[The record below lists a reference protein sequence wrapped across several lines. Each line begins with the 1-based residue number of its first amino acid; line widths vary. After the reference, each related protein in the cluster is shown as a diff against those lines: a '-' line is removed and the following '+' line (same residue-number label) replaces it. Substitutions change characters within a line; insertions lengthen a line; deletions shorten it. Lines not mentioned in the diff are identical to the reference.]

1 MDLPRFARAT
11 ISAVTTLG
19 DGGHEIACHAGAE
32 AFHEVIGKRNTALDE
47 AFVALLS
54 EEDEDAYRA
63 NVSTWRERLA
73 NMKAEQLL
81 LEQESRGGGFM
92 IPSDPQWPAGL
103 KDLNENEPLG
113 LWYRGNSELLQ
124 DPDLIV
130 ALTGS
135 RDATD
140 FGQSTTRMLVEG
152 LIGEGLSVITGGN
165 YGIDTA
171 TASAALN
178 VTTEQAG
185 GTQLIVVLAGGVN
198 SYEPSGNR
206 DLLVDVARHGLII
219 SESAPGKSATRAG
232 QTRRDMIIAAAAG
245 TTIVV
250 EARWRSKALTL
261 ARSASHL
268 GRHVGAVQG
277 PADSSATAGSSR
289 LVDDGVAVSVT
300 DTESI
305 LALMR
310 S

>member
-1 MDLPRFARAT
+1 MHLPRLARAT
-11 ISAVTTLG
+11 ISAVITLG
-19 DGGHEIACHAGAE
+19 DGGHEIARHAGAE
-32 AFHEVIGKRNTALDE
+32 AFCEVIGQHNTALDE
-47 AFVALLS
+47 AFVALLN

-63 NVSTWRERLA
+63 NVDMWRERLA
-73 NMKAEQLL
+73 NINVGQLL
-81 LEQESRGGGFM
+81 LDQEARGGGFM

-103 KDLNENEPLG
+103 NDLNENEPLG
-113 LWYRGNSELLQ
+113 LWYRGNCELIKE
-124 DPDLIV
+124 PDLIV

-140 FGQSTTRMLVEG
+140 FGQNTTHTLVEG

-171 TASAALN
+171 AASAALN
-178 VTTEQAG
+178 AATDQTG
-185 GTQLIVVLAGGVN
+185 GAQLIVVLAGGVN

-206 DLLVDVARHGLII
+206 DLLVDVARHGIII
-219 SESAPGKSATRAG
+219 SESAPGKAATRAG
-232 QTRRDMIIAAAAG
+232 QTRRDMIIAATAG

-261 ARSASHL
+261 ARTASHL
-268 GRHVGAVQG
+268 GRHVGAVEG
-277 PADSSATAGSSR
+277 PTDSSAAAGSRR
-289 LVDDGVAVSVT
+289 LVDDGVAVSVNGT
-300 DTESI
+300 ASI